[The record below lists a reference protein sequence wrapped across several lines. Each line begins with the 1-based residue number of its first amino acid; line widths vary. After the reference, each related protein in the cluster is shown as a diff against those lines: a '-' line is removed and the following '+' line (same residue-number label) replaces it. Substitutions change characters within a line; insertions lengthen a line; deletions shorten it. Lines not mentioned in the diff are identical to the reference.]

1 MSAVSN
7 SLPQT
12 WDLTSYFPAFDGPE
26 YRDFR
31 AALRRDIAATLQRAA
46 ALAPLPAEAEAA
58 ADAGLDDWAAIF
70 GSYEDLSAR
79 GAHLASY
86 LGCLGA
92 ANAADEAVQAEEAAL
107 ALARAELEKLKTQLL
122 RGLRAAGDKAFARW
136 SAAPALDGAGFTL
149 ARLRAESVFQMPA
162 DHEALA
168 SDLGVDGFS
177 AWGRLYDTL
186 NGKMSFEM
194 SFPDGRRE
202 KVPMAQRNALLS
214 NPDRAIRRAAF
225 VEANKVWAATADTCA
240 AALNALAG
248 TRHTL
253 YARRG
258 RGHFLDAPLHDAAVS
273 KQTLDAMFGAI
284 AANYELPR
292 RILRIGARLQ
302 GTPALAWYDL
312 TAPRPVGQPPTF
324 TWDQGVGVVQE
335 AFDRAYPKLGDYFR
349 RIVRARW
356 IEAEKRANKRG
367 GAFQTSS
374 PVTREERIYM
384 TFAGTVN
391 DVITLAHEAGHA
403 WHTHVLS
410 DLRPCAREYPMTL
423 AETASTFAEKI
434 LVQGLLADPH
444 LTPERRTFLLDLETN
459 HTPSYLLNIPVRF
472 LFESRFYEERRAG
485 VVSPTRFNELMTAAQ
500 REVYGDT
507 LEAGGEDPWFWASK
521 MHFFITDVSFYNFPY
536 TFGFLLSQALFA
548 EFRRRGA
555 AFLDRYERFVRETG
569 RATCE
574 DTVRSTLGWDLRD
587 QAFWAGA
594 IQAGEEPVRAFEEV
608 VAQRERSPSQI
619 A

>member
-1 MSAVSN
+1 MAALSSS

-12 WDLTSYFPAFDGPE
+12 WDLTSYFPAFDGPA
-26 YRDFR
+26 YREFR
-31 AALRRDIAATLQRAA
+31 AALRRDIAAALKRAT
-46 ALAPLPAEAEAA
+46 ALEPLPADAA
-58 ADAGLDDWAAIF
+58 ADAVVNDWGAIF
-70 GSYEDLSAR
+70 AAWEDLSAR

-107 ALARAELEKLKTQLL
+107 AQDRAELEKLKTQLL
-122 RGLRAAGDKAFARW
+122 RGLRRAGDQTFARLT
-136 SAAPALDGAGFTL
+136 AAPSLAGAGYTL
-149 ARLRAESVFQMPA
+149 ARLRAESVFQMPPE
-162 DHEALA
+162 HEALA

-194 SFPDGRRE
+194 RFPDGRRE

-225 VEANKVWAATADTCA
+225 VEANQVWAAAADTCA

-273 KQTLDAMFGAI
+273 KQTLDAMFAAI

-292 RILRIGARLQ
+292 RILRLGARLQ

-312 TAPRPVGQPPTF
+312 LAPRPVGEPPTF

-349 RIVRARW
+349 RMIRTRW
-356 IEAEKRANKRG
+356 VESEKRANKRG

-384 TFAGTVN
+384 TFGGTAT

-403 WHTHVLS
+403 WHTHLLS
-410 DLRPCAREYPMTL
+410 DLRPSAREYPMTL

-434 LVQGLLADPH
+434 LVQGLLADPR
-444 LTPERRTFLLDLETN
+444 LTPERRAFLLDLETN
-459 HTPSYLLNIPVRF
+459 HVPSYLLNIPARF
-472 LFESRFYEERRAG
+472 QFESRFYEQRRAG
-485 VVSPTRFNELMTAAQ
+485 VVSPTRLSELMTAAQ

-536 TFGFLLSQALFA
+536 TFGFLLSQAISA
-548 EFRRRGA
+548 EFRRSGA
-555 AFLDRYERFVRETG
+555 AFLERYERFLRETG
-569 RATCE
+569 RASCE
-574 DTVRSTLGWDLRD
+574 DAVRSTLGWDLRE
-587 QAFWAGA
+587 QGFWAGA
-594 IQAGEEPVRAFEEV
+594 IQAGEEPVRAFEDV
-608 VAQRERSPSQI
+608 VAQRVRSRAPQI